1 MICETLRICS
11 MWDDRKNPIEDI
23 EPHTSNVVII
33 NRGKKI
39 EEERNREANDNNT
52 SNAGNPKRI
61 CEIASPTMY
70 VMGDTCEATKRSWI
84 LYSFL

>member
-39 EEERNREANDNNT
+39 EEERKRQANDNNT
-52 SNAGNPKRI
+52 SNLNK
-61 CEIASPTMY
+61 EQKS
-70 VMGDTCEATKRSWI
+70 
-84 LYSFL
+84 